1 MTRLIVY
8 IGMAAALGAV
18 HRQGNE
24 FRWRGQIAPGRAI
37 EIKGVG
43 GDIRAE
49 FTPGAQVEVVAVKR
63 SRESDPDSV
72 TIHVVEHPGGVTIC
86 AVYSIP
92 VGSDASG
99 SIRIDA
105 EGDLAGRGPGDE
117 MNACRPGAWR
127 NLRVGEN
134 DVRVDFVVRVPAGV
148 RFIGRAMQ
156 GEVAALS
163 LRSPVSAHSMSGD
176 VRVSTSESAEAA
188 TLSGDIE
195 ASLGRV
201 GKGDPLRFTTLSGK
215 IDLSVPRGTDADL
228 RAESFSGRIISTD
241 FPLDAAPAYAYSY
254 EYPAEPKPHRWDFA
268 FGKKATGTVGRGGR
282 EIRLQTLSGDIR
294 VRRTP

>member
-8 IGMAAALGAV
+8 IGMAAVLGAA
-18 HRQGNE
+18 HGQENE

-49 FTPGAQVEVVAVKR
+49 FTPGDQVEVVAVKR
-63 SRESDPDSV
+63 SRERDPDSV
-72 TIHVVEHPGGVTIC
+72 PIRVVEHPGGVTIC
-86 AVYSIP
+86 AVYPVP

-105 EGDLAGRGPGDE
+105 EGDLAGRRYDDE

-148 RFIGRAMQ
+148 HFIGRAIQ

-201 GKGDPLRFTTLSGK
+201 GEGDPLRFTTLSGK
-215 IDLSVPRGTDADL
+215 IDLSLPRGTDADL
-228 RAESFSGRIISTD
+228 RAESLSGRISAD
-241 FPLDAAPAYAYSY
+241 FPLDAAAAYAYSY
-254 EYPAEPKPHRWDFA
+254 EYPMKPKPYRRDFR
-268 FGKKATGTVGRGGR
+268 FGKKVTGTVGRGGR